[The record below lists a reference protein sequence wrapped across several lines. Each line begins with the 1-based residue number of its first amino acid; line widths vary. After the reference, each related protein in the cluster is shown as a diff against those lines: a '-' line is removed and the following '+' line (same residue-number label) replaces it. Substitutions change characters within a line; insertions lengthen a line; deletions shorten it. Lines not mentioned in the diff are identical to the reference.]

1 MAGPERI
8 EWRRSFPSAALT
20 GLAWYSSMT
29 ALAVGLVY
37 VLFGGEPRDLDSG
50 AANPLAVLPRL
61 ALAAALAGL
70 VPFGLP
76 VLRRPTVAANH
87 YALTVRPGPWRT
99 LVLPWA
105 RLGAVTVYRTGGES
119 YLLVR
124 LLPALDRLGDHP
136 GWRDQAVLRAIRRTG
151 APVEGFDLAVR
162 MRDFVGT
169 PQSLMGALAAFAPD
183 HVLIDGDFADA
194 T

>member
-1 MAGPERI
+1 
-8 EWRRSFPSAALT
+8 
-20 GLAWYSSMT
+20 MT

-99 LVLPWA
+99 LPGGLP
-105 RLGAVTVYRTGGES
+105 
-119 YLLVR
+119 
-124 LLPALDRLGDHP
+124 
-136 GWRDQAVLRAIRRTG
+136 
-151 APVEGFDLAVR
+151 
-162 MRDFVGT
+162 
-169 PQSLMGALAAFAPD
+169 
-183 HVLIDGDFADA
+183 
-194 T
+194 